1 MGKCRVLILI
11 LAAVGLILA
20 GCVPDPRNE
29 AEAYSMRLAAESR
42 SKSDE
47 LARQQSQTAF
57 EQSQREVAA
66 GEAARVAAVGRF
78 WSIFGSVAVI
88 AACLAV
94 VAAAVGF
101 AWGAIGTGRA
111 VSRSAMVRA
120 NLIQL
125 PDVTRQFPLILTPTA
140 DGRFSLANPNS
151 GSVAWLDV
159 DRTENK
165 DLIAS
170 AASVALAGVI
180 AREARRAE
188 GVGNVRIVHPGN
200 ESKVITV
207 RAREVVA

>member
-1 MGKCRVLILI
+1 MVKREVLILVVI
-11 LAAVGLILA
+11 VGLVLA
-20 GCVPDPRNE
+20 GCVPDPRDE

-42 SKSDE
+42 SKADE
-47 LARQQSQTAF
+47 LARQQSQAAF
-57 EQSQREVAA
+57 EQQQIERAA

-78 WSIFGSVAVI
+78 WSIFGSVAVV

-94 VAAAVGF
+94 LAAAVGF
-101 AWGAIGTGRA
+101 GWGAVGTGRA
-111 VSRSAMVRA
+111 VARSALVRA
-120 NLIQL
+120 NLIAL
-125 PDVTRQFPLILTPTA
+125 PDVTRQYPLLITPTA
-140 DGRFSLANPNS
+140 DGRFSLANPNT

-159 DRTENK
+159 DRKESNAM
-165 DLIAS
+165 IAA

-188 GVGNVRIVHPGN
+188 GVGNVRIIHPGN